1 MAKKVVYQNIFTPQG
16 MLGEVSKKPNLDFL
30 MNIFNIPR
38 IYGVSGFGDWNVGQH
53 TVATAF
59 LALYWSKF
67 NNYKAEKRDRLATLA
82 LLHDTH
88 EAVVGDILPYFKT
101 PEVREAVK
109 EIQDDINAAFDVTE
123 DSEFTVELK
132 LIDMISFLYEI
143 GQSTPSGLN
152 PVKQKLLRSIFDKQK
167 ETIMDYVTEKGMD
180 KKKVQKFL
188 EQMDL

>member
-1 MAKKVVYQNIFTPQG
+1 MKKIQYHNIFTPQG

-38 IYGVSGFGDWNVGQH
+38 IYGVSGFGNWNVGQH

-67 NNYKAEKRDRLATLA
+67 NAYKSENRDRLVTLA

-109 EIQDDINAAFDVTE
+109 EIQDDINGAFDVEE
-123 DSEFTVELK
+123 DPALAVELK

-152 PVKQKLLRSIFDKQK
+152 PVKQKLLRSIYDKQK
-167 ETIMDYVTEKGMD
+167 EVIMDFVVEKKMD